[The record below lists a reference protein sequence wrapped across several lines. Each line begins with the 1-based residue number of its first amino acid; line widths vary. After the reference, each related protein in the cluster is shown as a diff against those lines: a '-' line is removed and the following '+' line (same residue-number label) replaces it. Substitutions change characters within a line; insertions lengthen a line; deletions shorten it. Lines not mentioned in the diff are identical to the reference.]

1 MIQATNLVDIINEEH
16 ALTRN
21 QRILDEVQPLAR
33 RIMDAFLAKYS
44 DREPYL
50 RQLKIHTHE
59 QTLKTTITDLKNPK
73 YAEKKQHYG
82 QKGFVE
88 LIDESMYESPLFVL
102 KLEFHLASR
111 EIRMYM
117 SSDFYPFWVYSKR
130 TLLPELENMVNELD
144 SDISIFTFEE
154 KKIFVEHQEFTSTV
168 EQYMKNK
175 RTPNIHFGTILP
187 LEGMIEEGQLVDQ
200 LWETFQKL
208 TPVRSLIEKEGL
220 SHSQSMMLIK
230 NIQED
235 TTPITMN
242 LFSKTYQVI
251 FDEEVKKVKTN
262 VFIQMFHIYEQDQL
276 ITDGHI
282 GYYTRD
288 PHESIGIIINNRGYM
303 YHQLRK
309 LAAGTKHDWYLK
321 KSFYQR
327 GKYNE
332 NNENQLY
339 QEKAIEELKNHGFLL
354 NDANAFYVGT
364 YQAEN
369 QLFTEPMSKMK
380 ERLIT
385 AAAIFADVRG
395 HLTFPKGTVE
405 NHRIEDEDEEDGLE
419 VETYTSSFHFPTIL
433 DLVDQSGFTFGLDI
447 IRDFY
452 LNLTSL
458 DDKHFVILNG
468 ISGTGKT
475 QLCKVFANA
484 VYGLEY
490 SADNPYLKIIP
501 VRPDWMDA
509 TSLFGYY
516 SSFEKKYMRTE
527 FLDMLLQANKEK
539 DKPHF
544 IVLDEMNLA
553 RVEYYLSDYL
563 SAVES
568 RKPIQLHNIDE
579 ITDIPK
585 SIEIPHNFYVIG
597 TINVDE
603 TTHSISDKVLDR
615 AFVMTLSDVDFT
627 SFWDKL
633 EEKIKKEVQEEWE
646 LLVTIHSSL
655 EEYNLHFGY
664 RTMNEI
670 LRKLYKNSLLPEDLR
685 MERKVALDRVISEK
699 VIPKIKGDER
709 LSDLLK
715 DLLELFSTHFG
726 DSSES
731 YKHVDRMRKELERY
745 GATQFWR

>member
-1 MIQATNLVDIINEEH
+1 
-16 ALTRN
+16 
-21 QRILDEVQPLAR
+21 
-33 RIMDAFLAKYS
+33 
-44 DREPYL
+44 
-50 RQLKIHTHE
+50 
-59 QTLKTTITDLKNPK
+59 
-73 YAEKKQHYG
+73 
-82 QKGFVE
+82 
-88 LIDESMYESPLFVL
+88 
-102 KLEFHLASR
+102 
-111 EIRMYM
+111 
-117 SSDFYPFWVYSKR
+117 
-130 TLLPELENMVNELD
+130 MVNKLN
-144 SDISIFTFEE
+144 SDVSIFTFEE
-154 KKIFVEHQEFTSTV
+154 KKNFIEHQEFLSTV
-168 EQYMKNK
+168 GQYVKSK
-175 RTPNIHFGTILP
+175 RTPKIHFGTILP
-187 LEGMIEEGQLVDQ
+187 LEGNIEEEQLVDQ
-200 LWETFQKL
+200 LWDTFQKL
-208 TPVRSLIEKEGL
+208 TPVRSLLVKEGL
-220 SHSQSMMLIK
+220 AHSRSMGLIK
-230 NIQED
+230 SIQDD

-242 LFSKTYQVI
+242 LYSKTYQVI

-262 VFIQMFHIYEQDQL
+262 KFIQMFHIYEQDQL

-282 GYYTRD
+282 AYYTRD
-288 PHESIGIIINNRGYM
+288 PHESIGIFINNRGFIFY
-303 YHQLRK
+303 QLRK
-309 LAAGTKHDWYLK
+309 LASCTNYDWYLK
-321 KSFYQR
+321 KAFYQR

-354 NDANAFYVGT
+354 SESNAFYVGN
-364 YQAEN
+364 YQGEN
-369 QLFTEPMSKMK
+369 QLFTEPLSTIK
-380 ERLIT
+380 ERLII

-395 HLTFPKGTVE
+395 HFTFPKGTVE
-405 NHRIEDEDEEDGLE
+405 THSRDDDGEEGLD
-419 VETYTSSFHFPTIL
+419 VETYTSSFHFATIL

-568 RKPIQLHNIDE
+568 RKPIQLHNIE
-579 ITDIPK
+579 EVTDIPK
-585 SIEIPHNFYVIG
+585 TIEIPHNFYVIG

-627 SFWDKL
+627 SFWEQL
-633 EEKIKKEVQEEWE
+633 EEKIKKEVYEEWE
-646 LLVTIHSSL
+646 LLVTIHSRL
-655 EEYNLHFGY
+655 VEYNLHFGY
-664 RTMNEI
+664 RTMNEV
-670 LRKLYKNSLLPEDLR
+670 LRKLYKNSLLPEDFR
-685 MERKVALDRVISEK
+685 MERKVALDRAITEK
-699 VIPKIKGDER
+699 IIPKIRGDER
-709 LSDLLK
+709 LNDLLK
-715 DLLELFSTHFG
+715 HLLDLISNHLGNE
-726 DSSES
+726 SES
-731 YKHVDRMRKELERY
+731 YKDLGRMRKELERY
-745 GATQFWR
+745 GFTQFWR